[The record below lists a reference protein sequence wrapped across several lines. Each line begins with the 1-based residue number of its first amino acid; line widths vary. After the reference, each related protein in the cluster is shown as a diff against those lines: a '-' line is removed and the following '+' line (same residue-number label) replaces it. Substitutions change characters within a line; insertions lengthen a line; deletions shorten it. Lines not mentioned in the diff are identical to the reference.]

1 MRAVDTTD
9 VRYLRSGGQGG
20 VRIRYRRM
28 GVGRPPKGL
37 RAEMSREIAHIAYMI
52 CMRAPDEAD
61 GILEQPARRVG
72 RMFKAALRRAQKTV
86 LKRRRI
92 MRRPTSCV
100 LRA

>member
-20 VRIRYRRM
+20 ARIRYRRM
-28 GVGRPPKGL
+28 GVGRPAKVLG
-37 RAEMSREIAHIAYMI
+37 AEMSRKIAQVAYMI

-61 GILEQPARRVG
+61 SILELPSRRVG
-72 RMFKAALRRAQKTV
+72 RMFKAALRRTQKTV
-86 LKRRRI
+86 FKRRCF
-92 MRRPTSCV
+92 MRRTTSCV